1 MKITKIAPCG
11 AKSSFYKIFAD
22 GQYAVSLPAEVISRF
37 DLKEGGEID
46 VYRIAELSKAALVR
60 RARERLLYSLDRRLH
75 SEKELRQKLV
85 RDYPPDVIDLA
96 VAELDRLGLIND
108 EAFARAFAEQRLKVN
123 KKGPYA
129 VLQELYQKGVDH
141 QTAKEVIDE
150 LFAEGD
156 GQLEAARAVSSKYL
170 KNIDTPQGKQR
181 LYAALARRGFNY
193 SVIKQ
198 VMREACDNLEEFEE

>member
-1 MKITKIAPCG
+1 VKITKIAPCG

-129 VLQELYQKGVDH
+129 VLQELYQKGVDRE
-141 QTAKEVIDE
+141 TAKIVVDEVFSED
-150 LFAEGD
+150 D
-156 GQLEAARAVSSKYL
+156 GEINAALMVAQKYRSE
-170 KNIDTPQGKQR
+170 IGTPKGKQR
-181 LYAALARRGFNY
+181 LYSALCRKGFSY
-193 SVIKQ
+193 STVKE
-198 VMREACDNLEEFEE
+198 VMRSLCSEIEFED

>member
-1 MKITKIAPCG
+1 MKITKIEPYG
-11 AKSSFYKIFAD
+11 GKSTFFKLYAD
-22 GQYAVSLPAEVISRF
+22 GEYQISLPSEIIKRF
-37 DLKEGGEID
+37 KLKEGVEID
-46 VYRIAELSKAALVR
+46 TNELSELSSAALVR

-75 SEKELRQKLV
+75 SEKELRQKL
-85 RDYPPDVIDLA
+85 RQDYPPHIIDLA
-96 VAELDRLGLIND
+96 IDELAGLGLVD
-108 EAFARAFAEQRLKVN
+108 DKAFAKAFAEQRLRVN

-129 VLQELYQKGVDH
+129 ILQELYQKGIDRE
-141 QTAKEVIDE
+141 TAKEVIDE

-156 GQLEAARAVSSKYL
+156 GQLEAARAVSGKYL

-198 VMREACDNLEEFEE
+198 VMREVCHNLEEFEE

>member
-22 GQYAVSLPAEVISRF
+22 GQYAVSLPAEIISRF

-75 SEKELRQKLV
+75 SEKELRQKLA

-108 EAFARAFAEQRLKVN
+108 EAFAHAFAEQRLKVN

-129 VLQELYQKGVDH
+129 VLQELYQKGVDRE
-141 QTAKEVIDE
+141 TAKMVVDEVFSED
-150 LFAEGD
+150 D
-156 GQLEAARAVSSKYL
+156 GEINAALAVAQKY
-170 KNIDTPQGKQR
+170 KSEIGTPKGKQR
-181 LYAALARRGFNY
+181 LYSALCRKGFSY
-193 SVIKQ
+193 STVKE
-198 VMREACDNLEEFEE
+198 VMRSLCSEIEFED

>member
-1 MKITKIAPCG
+1 VKITKIAPCG